1 MKRLLLGGFVLSA
14 LLGPAVAA
22 DMPIRVPRYVAP
34 LPSWSGFYGGLDAGW
49 VGSQNSVNSAATP
62 VPDAALGVIPG
73 VSEGLA
79 ALSTGA
85 IPASSRSGFIGGG
98 QAGYNW
104 QIGNWVPGIE
114 TDIQGIAQSSGTG
127 SVTRTAV
134 VVGVPITSTQTASL
148 STKYLGTV
156 RGRLGFLVTPTWLLY
171 ATGGL
176 AYGGTTASTT
186 LFQTGAGGFV
196 GVGAGSLA
204 DTRAGWTAGGGLEW
218 MFAQR
223 WSAKAEYLHYDL
235 GTGSFASASTSGFF
249 ATPVY
254 QNVLYSAHF
263 EGNVVRAGINYHF

>member
-1 MKRLLLGGFVLSA
+1 VKKFIFAAAAFGALVAPALG
-14 LLGPAVAA
+14 A
-22 DMPIRVPRYVAP
+22 DMPLKARSYVAP
-34 LPSWSGFYGGLDAGW
+34 PALWMGW
-49 VGSQNSVNSAATP
+49 YVGANVGWAGSQNSVNSAATP
-62 VPDAALGVIPG
+62 VPDAALGVVPG

-85 IPASSRSGFIGGG
+85 VPAGSRSGFIGGG

-104 QIGNWVPGIE
+104 QFGNWVAGIE
-114 TDIQGIAQSSGTG
+114 TDIQGIAKSSGSG

-134 VVGVPITSTQTASL
+134 VVGVPVTSTQTASL
-148 STKYLGTV
+148 STEYLGTV

-176 AYGGTTASTT
+176 AYGGANASTT
-186 LFQTGAGGFV
+186 LFQTGPGFV
-196 GVGAGSLA
+196 GVGAGSLSDA
-204 DTRAGWTAGGGLEW
+204 RAGWTAGGGFEW

-235 GTGSFASASTSGFF
+235 GTGSSASASTSGAF

-263 EGNVVRAGINYHF
+263 EGNVVRAGVNYHF